1 MEINP
6 TDWAQPLSEGVGLLL
21 HCQPGARVTRIV
33 GEHGGR
39 LKIALHAPAVD
50 NKANEALVAWLA
62 ECFGVPRRQLEIVSG
77 HTSRQKKVVIQG
89 VDLQSVI
96 RVLKQ

>member
-1 MEINP
+1 MEVSP
-6 TDWAQPLSEGVGLLL
+6 TDWAQPHSEGVSLLL

-62 ECFGVPRRQLEIVSG
+62 EHLGVPRRQLEIVSG

-89 VDLQSVI
+89 VNLQSVI
-96 RVLKQ
+96 RLLKQ

>member
-1 MEINP
+1 MDINP
-6 TDWAQPLSEGVGLLL
+6 TDWAQPLSEGVSLLL

-62 ECFGVPRRQLEIVSG
+62 EHLGVPRRQLEIVSG

>member
-1 MEINP
+1 MEVNP
-6 TDWAQPLSEGVGLLL
+6 TGWVQPLSDGVSLLL

>member
-1 MEINP
+1 MEINSA
-6 TDWAQPLSEGVGLLL
+6 DWAQPISGGVGLLL

-39 LKIALHAPAVD
+39 LKVALHAPAVD
-50 NKANEALVAWLA
+50 NKANEALVAWLS
-62 ECFGVPRRQLEIVSG
+62 ECLGVPRRQLDIVSG

-96 RVLKQ
+96 RALNQ